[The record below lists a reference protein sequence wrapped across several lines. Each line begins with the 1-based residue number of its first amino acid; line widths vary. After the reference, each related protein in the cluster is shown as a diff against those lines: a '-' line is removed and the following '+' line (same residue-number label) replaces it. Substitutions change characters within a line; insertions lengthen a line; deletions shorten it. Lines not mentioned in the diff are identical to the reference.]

1 MQFAATFRNR
11 VFAAAL
17 FLTVSGLAT
26 TALAQRYQQ
35 TNLVSDL
42 PNIAAVQDEHL
53 KNAWGIA
60 FGPGSPFWIADN
72 GTGVSTL
79 YLADGTRV
87 PLVVRIPVAMGGK
100 PPSAPTGVVF
110 NGGGDFVVTKNGKMG
125 SSLFIF
131 DTENGTISGWSP
143 AVNPTEAVRVIDNS
157 KSNAVYKGLALALT
171 RSGKR
176 LFATNFHA
184 GVVEIYDSKF
194 QFLGSFTD
202 TSVPPRY
209 APFGIQNIGGM
220 LFVTFAEQDADKTDD
235 VAGPGHGFV
244 DIFDT
249 DGNLV
254 RRFASR
260 GKLNSPWGVALAP
273 STFGKFANKILVG
286 NFGDGRISAFDPGTG
301 MFLGQLL
308 DQNGVILSIN
318 GLWSLTPGGG
328 AGSTP
333 NDFFFTA
340 GLNDEA
346 DGLFGKLTPVP

>member
-1 MQFAATFRNR
+1 MQFARTCTNWMLTA
-11 VFAAAL
+11 AAAL
-17 FLTVSGLAT
+17 TLSALSS

-35 TNLVSDL
+35 INLVSDL
-42 PNIAAVQDEHL
+42 PNIATFQNPHL

-60 FGPGSPFWIADN
+60 FPPGGPFWIADN
-72 GTGVSTL
+72 GTGLSTL
-79 YLADGTRV
+79 YAGDGTIL
-87 PLVVRIPVAMGGK
+87 PLVVTIPPPMGAMG
-100 PPSAPTGVVF
+100 PSAPTGLVF
-110 NGGGDFVVTKNGKMG
+110 NGSGDFVVRESGKMG
-125 SSLFIF
+125 SSLFMF
-131 DTENGTISGWSP
+131 DSEDGTISGWNP
-143 AVNPTEAVRVIDNS
+143 GVDLTKAVLVVDNS
-157 KSNAVYKGLALALT
+157 QSGAVYKGLALAQT

-176 LFATNFHA
+176 LYATNFHS
-184 GVVEIYDSKF
+184 GMVEIYDSRF
-194 QFLGSFTD
+194 HWAGSFTD

-220 LFVTFAEQDADKTDD
+220 LFVTFAEQNADKHDD

-244 DIFDT
+244 DVFDT

-260 GKLNSPWGVALAP
+260 GKLNSPWGVAVAP
-273 STFGKFANKILVG
+273 PSFGRFANDILIG
-286 NFGDGRISAFDPGTG
+286 NFGDGRISAFDPMTG
-301 MFLGQLL
+301 AFRGQLL

-318 GLWSLTPGGG
+318 GLWSITPGGG
-328 AGSTP
+328 LGSTP